1 MASTHSPSSAARWTC
16 RRCPDFGWD
25 ERPTYCLR
33 CGQSDALLLLPV
45 AVRGRAVEVGPRPRV
60 GVVPAR
66 DLKPDDTLAPYGQP
80 WESWR
85 FGGRHS
91 VLAYGAPGSGK
102 SSLVTRMAVSAA
114 RRIDVLYVAAEEGH
128 SVALRER
135 LARAG
140 LDDLS
145 ARRLRVSDARDLAE
159 LAEDLGDG
167 VQLVVIDSVSELGV
181 SPVALVQVLGQ
192 RSWLAVQHLNA
203 RGGAHGGHEWSH
215 AVDAVVRVEDGVA
228 TPAKNRFGPM
238 HSINVF
244 ADEREVTDARPRS

>member
-1 MASTHSPSSAARWTC
+1 MWS
-16 RRCPDFGWD
+16 
-25 ERPTYCLR
+25 ERPPYCLGCR
-33 CGQSDALLLLPV
+33 SGDALTLLPV

-60 GVVPAR
+60 GVVAAR
-66 DLKPDDTLAPYGQP
+66 DLRPDDTLAPYGQP

-85 FGGRHS
+85 LGGRHS

-135 LARAG
+135 LARGG

-145 ARRLRVSDARDLAE
+145 SRRLRVSDARDLSE
-159 LAEDLGDG
+159 LADDLGAAS
-167 VQLVVIDSVSELGV
+167 LVVVDSVSELGV
-181 SPVALVQVLGQ
+181 SPLSLVQVTGQ

-215 AVDAVVRVEDGVA
+215 AVDAVLRVEDGVA
-228 TPAKNRFGPM
+228 TPSKNRFGPM

-244 ADEREVTDARPRS
+244 EGEVTDARPRS